1 MLFWRSAQVRS
12 GSQGDFKQSH
22 LSFRTCVA
30 QMTSQVEFGINSDPF
45 LKQLLYLNAKIFIQ
59 ADIIFKSYIKEI
71 VVILKCRVIQV
82 DTW

>member
-1 MLFWRSAQVRS
+1 MLFWRSVQVRS

>member
-1 MLFWRSAQVRS
+1 
-12 GSQGDFKQSH
+12 
-22 LSFRTCVA
+22 
-30 QMTSQVEFGINSDPF
+30 MTSQVEFGVNSDPF

-59 ADIIFKSYIKEI
+59 ADIIFKSYLKEI